1 MHKNICRFL
10 AVTLGCALLGGCA
23 LTPSATNAPVTITVW
38 HYYNGAQMDS
48 FSALVDEFNATRGK
62 ELGIVVANYSQGS
75 VTDLAASVTS
85 AARKD
90 VGAPALPNIFAAY
103 ADTAYDLD
111 QMGVVANLTP
121 YLSEEELALYVD
133 GYLEEGYFSDGTL
146 KIFPVAKST
155 EVLLINQTDWQH
167 FADSSGASLAN
178 LLTCEGVTTTAKAYY
193 EWSDAL
199 TPEIANDGKA
209 FFGRDAF
216 ANYMLIGA
224 RQLGCELLAVQ
235 NGVCTLNYDKTVIRT
250 LWDNYYLPMV
260 AGWFAED
267 NRFRSDD
274 VKLGEIIA
282 CVGSTSGSTF
292 FPTSVTVSDTESYPI
307 QTLAQPAPIFA
318 DGEAFAVQQGAGMVV
333 TQAEEAEIAASV
345 EFLKWFTDSQRNAT
359 FSVES
364 GYLPVSKQ
372 ASTQEFLEAAMDA
385 AGTTG
390 LLRNVLEVGAQTTR
404 SHTMY
409 TSGAFAQGAAARAL
423 LNSAMPDKAKADRAE
438 FLLLLEQGADYD
450 EALAGFASDENFD
463 AWYTETLHALQ
474 QLCG

>member
-10 AVTLGCALLGGCA
+10 AITLGCALLGGCA
-23 LTPSATNAPVTITVW
+23 AAPPREPVTITVW
-38 HYYNGAQMDS
+38 HYYNGAQMDA
-48 FSALVDEFNATRGK
+48 FSTLVDEFNATRGK
-62 ELGIVVANYSQGS
+62 ELGVVVANYSQGS

-90 VGAPALPNIFAAY
+90 VGAPELPNIFAAY
-103 ADTAYDLD
+103 ADTAYELD
-111 QMGVVANLTP
+111 QMGVVADLTP
-121 YLSEEELALYVD
+121 YLNEEQRALYVD
-133 GYLEEGYFSDGTL
+133 GYLEEGHFADGAL

-155 EVLLINQTDWQH
+155 EILLLNQTDWQR
-167 FADSSGASLAN
+167 FADDSGAGLDA
-178 LLTCEGVTTTAKAYY
+178 LQTCEGVTATAKAYY

-199 TPEIANDGKA
+199 TPDIANDGKA

-224 RQLGCELLAVQ
+224 QQLGCEILSVQ
-235 NGVCTLNYDKTVIRT
+235 NGVCTLNYDKAVVRT

-260 AGWFAED
+260 AGWFSED

-318 DGEAFAVQQGAGMVV
+318 GGEAFAVQQGAGMLV
-333 TQAEEAEIAASV
+333 TQAEEAEITASV
-345 EFLKWFTDSQRNAT
+345 EFLQWFTDAQRNAA
-359 FSVES
+359 FSVKS
-364 GYLPVSKQ
+364 GYLPVTKQ
-372 ASTQEFLEAAMDA
+372 ASSQEFLQAAMDE

-390 LLRNVLEVGAQTTR
+390 LLRSVLEIGAQTTR
-404 SHTMY
+404 NHTMY
-409 TSGAFAQGAAARAL
+409 TPGAFAQGTMARAL
-423 LNSAMPDKAKADRAE
+423 LNNAMPDKAKADRAE
-438 FLLLLEQGADYD
+438 LLALLEQGADYN
-450 EALAGFASDENFD
+450 ETLAAFASDENFD
-463 AWYTETLHALQ
+463 AWYTETLTALQ